1 MEQGP
6 EGISAG
12 YAGGGYTFV
21 WVAVAGIASR
31 WECAAV
37 RQQLLWRSSGGH
49 DATHVLPR
57 ETRAEFFPKYGTGAG
72 GFTVKR
78 WFRFS
83 LRPEETDGHVTTK
96 VEEAAAEAEPA
107 LIPAADLPAAGD
119 ALSKLFAEEPSGDSA
134 LATAAEAE
142 KAVSPVVPSPIAKT
156 LDELFPNA
164 LEFRP
169 VGNYEEKREWETTS
183 TGLTEVLGAR
193 SPVISSTELPSASHI
208 LAELFPAEQVVV
220 EHASAPKS
228 GGPEE
233 SEPAN
238 AAGDATSDDIV
249 EERET
254 APAIVPIA
262 LETQGIVNE
271 YAGDEGI
278 AQDDFPQ
285 IPGMDFESPRPAG
298 AHNSRGVYRDWAFE
312 EKLAS
317 HKEWVDS
324 HGLSGKKGD
333 FAGADL
339 EGCELIGVNFRF
351 ADFHDA
357 NLKAA
362 DLLLADLRD
371 ACLVRSDLQDACLV
385 GANLEG
391 ANLEDAW
398 LETAMGLVPR
408 QIAGANLRDASL
420 PASFLEFP
428 AAAALERAS
437 RSASR
442 YFTAMMS
449 ACAVCWLVLW
459 RTKDVQLVADSSL
472 IPFWHSRAAAAALPT
487 AESYLI
493 LPGVLFILYLVFQ
506 FHLQKVWDAVLELPA
521 VFPDGREV
529 GERESGIMLALLR
542 ARFRWIDQDSSST
555 RAIEKGVS
563 SMLAYW
569 TVPATL
575 LLFWARYLTRQEVRG
590 TMLHALLV
598 MVATGVAVYAITKTG
613 RPPERW
619 ALERKWTDRLA
630 AKLRQVNPA
639 TVACVIGAVLLF
651 LSIGTIVGVP
661 HSRARAPQYG
671 EANIRRWATTA
682 LWSIGFDPYADLTE
696 ASIST
701 RPANWNGSDAQVA
714 SVTGPRLN
722 GARLR
727 YAQAYGAFFV
737 NAHLWHAN
745 LQGAY
750 LSDADMRGIDLA
762 ESNLRYALMDHT
774 QMSGANLD
782 RATLDGAD
790 MRRANLRNANLS
802 HSSLLGATL
811 IDADLES
818 ASFYGSQLSSATLT
832 RANFEKADFREAYF
846 DNAQMEHADLRG
858 AYLWSARLP
867 NADMKGA
874 QLGNAIL
881 IDAYLPGADLRW
893 AQFAGTVMS
902 GANLNGANLDGADM
916 RGAGSLDANQ
926 VCSAKSR
933 TGTIL
938 DVALA
943 TQVAAQCGGGAISI
957 PVQPAAST
965 LPAPAAAASGKSSH

>member
-1 MEQGP
+1 M
-6 EGISAG
+6 
-12 YAGGGYTFV
+12 
-21 WVAVAGIASR
+21 
-31 WECAAV
+31 
-37 RQQLLWRSSGGH
+37 
-49 DATHVLPR
+49 
-57 ETRAEFFPKYGTGAG
+57 
-72 GFTVKR
+72 KR

-83 LRPEETDGHVTTK
+83 LRPEETDGHIGTK
-96 VEEAAAEAEPA
+96 VEEAGVPEAEPA
-107 LIPAADLPAAGD
+107 LIPATKLPAAAE
-119 ALSKLFAEEPSGDSA
+119 ALSQLFAEGTSEDLAPAPDAQPAVALQPSA
-134 LATAAEAE
+134 
-142 KAVSPVVPSPIAKT
+142 IAKT

-169 VGNYEEKREWETTS
+169 GDNDEKREWETTS
-183 TGLTEVLGAR
+183 TGLTEALGAR
-193 SPVISSTELPSASHI
+193 SHVISSSELPSASHI
-208 LAELFPAEQVVV
+208 LAELFPAEQISI
-220 EHASAPKS
+220 EHASAR
-228 GGPEE
+228 E
-233 SEPAN
+233 SAGADPGELAEAAREATPAHD
-238 AAGDATSDDIV
+238 AAEAEMVS
-249 EERET
+249 
-254 APAIVPIA
+254 AIVPA
-262 LETQGIVNE
+262 SSGMQSATKDPSD
-271 YAGDEGI
+271 DE
-278 AQDDFPQ
+278 AREDQEQELPQ
-285 IPGMDFESPRPAG
+285 IEATDFESLELPAIP
-298 AHNSRGVYRDWAFE
+298 NSRGVYRDWAFE
-312 EKLAS
+312 EKLGS

-324 HGLSGKKGD
+324 HGMNGKKGD

-371 ACLVRSDLQDACLV
+371 ACLVRADLQDACLV

-391 ANLEDAW
+391 ANLEDAS
-398 LETAMGLVPR
+398 LETALGLVPR

-437 RSASR
+437 RSAAH

-449 ACAVCWLVLW
+449 ACALCWLVLW

-472 IPFWHSRAAAAALPT
+472 IPFWHSRAAATALPT

-493 LPGVLFILYLVFQ
+493 LPVALFILYLVFQ
-506 FHLQKVWDAVLELPA
+506 FHVQKVWDAVLELPA
-521 VFPDGREV
+521 VFPDGREL
-529 GERESGIMLALLR
+529 GERESGVVLALMR
-542 ARFRWIDQDSSST
+542 AHFRWIDQDSSST

-598 MVATGVAVYAITKTG
+598 VVATGVAVYATTKTG

-630 AKLRQVNPA
+630 AKLREVNPA

-651 LSIGTIVGVP
+651 LSIGTIAGVP

-671 EANIRRWATTA
+671 EASVRRWATIA

-701 RPANWNGSDAQVA
+701 RPANWNGSDAQVP
-714 SVTGPRLN
+714 SVIGPRLN

-750 LSDADMRGIDLA
+750 LSDADMRGADLA
-762 ESNLRYALMDHT
+762 ESNLRFALMDHT
-774 QMSGANLD
+774 QMGGANLD

-790 MRRANLRNANLS
+790 MRRANLQDANLS
-802 HSSLLGATL
+802 HSSLMGTTL
-811 IDADLES
+811 IDANLEG
-818 ASFYGSQLSSATLT
+818 ATFYGSQLSQATLT
-832 RANFEKADFREAYF
+832 RANFQKADFREAYF

-858 AYLWSARLP
+858 AYLWSARFP

-874 QLGNAIL
+874 QLENAIL

-893 AQFAGTVMS
+893 AQFAGTVLT
-902 GANLNGANLDGADM
+902 GANLSGADLDGADM
-916 RGAGSLDANQ
+916 RGAGSLSASQ

-933 TGTIL
+933 NGTIL
-938 DVALA
+938 DIALA
-943 TQVAAQCGGGAISI
+943 TQVAAQCGGGAMSV
-957 PVQPAAST
+957 PPAAS
-965 LPAPAAAASGKSSH
+965 PDAAPAATGLPPASRKSGN

>member
-1 MEQGP
+1 M
-6 EGISAG
+6 
-12 YAGGGYTFV
+12 
-21 WVAVAGIASR
+21 
-31 WECAAV
+31 
-37 RQQLLWRSSGGH
+37 
-49 DATHVLPR
+49 
-57 ETRAEFFPKYGTGAG
+57 
-72 GFTVKR
+72 KR

-83 LRPEETDGHVTTK
+83 LRPEETEGHVTTK
-96 VEEAAAEAEPA
+96 VEEAAAPEAESA

-119 ALSKLFAEEPSGDSA
+119 ALSKLFTETSGD
-134 LATAAEAE
+134 AAPMAAARSEEANPASE
-142 KAVSPVVPSPIAKT
+142 SSPIAKT
-156 LDELFPNA
+156 LDELFPNVPD
-164 LEFRP
+164 FRP
-169 VGNYEEKREWETTS
+169 TGNYEDKREWETTS
-183 TGLTEVLGAR
+183 TGLTEALGTR
-193 SPVISSTELPSASHI
+193 PPVISSSELPSASHI
-208 LAELFPAEQVVV
+208 LAELFPAEQILI
-220 EHASAPKS
+220 EHASARES
-228 GGPEE
+228 SGPEE
-233 SEPAN
+233 DEPVEVFFEAKPSGN
-238 AAGDATSDDIV
+238 TEKPEIAAALPG
-249 EERET
+249 
-254 APAIVPIA
+254 AP
-262 LETQGIVNE
+262 ETQGIAE
-271 YAGDEGI
+271 EDAEDETG
-278 AQDDFPQ
+278 ATGKQEGLR
-285 IPGMDFESPRPAG
+285 IPTESFESVRPADAQG
-298 AHNSRGVYRDWAFE
+298 SRSVYRDWAFE

-324 HGLSGKKGD
+324 QGLSGKKGD
-333 FAGADL
+333 FAGDDL
-339 EGCELIGVNFRF
+339 EGRELIGVNFRF

-357 NLKAA
+357 NLRAA

-371 ACLVRSDLQDACLV
+371 ACLVRADLQDACLV

-391 ANLEDAW
+391 ANLEDAS
-398 LETAMGLVPR
+398 LETALGLVPR

-420 PASFLEFP
+420 PPSFLEFP
-428 AAAALERAS
+428 AAALLERAS
-437 RSASR
+437 RSAAR
-442 YFTAMMS
+442 YFGAMIS
-449 ACAVCWLVLW
+449 ACAICWLVLW

-472 IPFWHSRAAAAALPT
+472 IPLWHSRAAAAALPT

-493 LPGVLFILYLVFQ
+493 LPAGLFILYLVFQ
-506 FHLQKVWDAVLELPA
+506 FHLQKVWDAALELPA
-521 VFPDGREV
+521 VFPDGRAL
-529 GERESGIMLALLR
+529 GDRESGVVLALLR
-542 ARFRWIDQDSSST
+542 AHFRWIDQDTSST

-590 TMLHALLV
+590 TLLHTLLAV
-598 MVATGVAVYAITKTG
+598 VATGVAVYATTKTG
-613 RPPERW
+613 RPQERW

-630 AKLRQVNPA
+630 AKLRTVNPA
-639 TVACVIGAVLLF
+639 TVACVMGAILLF

-671 EANIRRWATTA
+671 ESNIRRWATTA

-701 RPANWNGSDAQVA
+701 RPANWNGSDAQVP
-714 SVTGPRLN
+714 SVVGPRLN

-750 LSDADMRGIDLA
+750 LSDADMRGADLA
-762 ESNLRYALMDHT
+762 ESNLRFALMDHT
-774 QMSGANLD
+774 QMGGANLD
-782 RATLDGAD
+782 RAVLDGAD

-802 HSSLLGATL
+802 HSSLIGTTL
-811 IDADLES
+811 IDADLEGATFY
-818 ASFYGSQLSSATLT
+818 ASTLSSATLT
-832 RANFEKADFREAYF
+832 RANFERADFREAYF

-902 GANLNGANLDGADM
+902 GANLSGANLDGADM
-916 RGAGSLDANQ
+916 RGAGSLSAGQ

-933 TGTIL
+933 NGTLL

-943 TQVAAQCGGGAISI
+943 TQVAAQCGGRVIST
-957 PVQPAAST
+957 PVAAPEAAVPPAAV
-965 LPAPAAAASGKSSH
+965 APALRKSGN

>member
-1 MEQGP
+1 M
-6 EGISAG
+6 
-12 YAGGGYTFV
+12 
-21 WVAVAGIASR
+21 
-31 WECAAV
+31 
-37 RQQLLWRSSGGH
+37 
-49 DATHVLPR
+49 
-57 ETRAEFFPKYGTGAG
+57 
-72 GFTVKR
+72 KR

-83 LRPEETDGHVTTK
+83 SRDETDGHVSTK
-96 VEEAAAEAEPA
+96 VEEAGVPEAEPP
-107 LIPAADLPAAGD
+107 LIPASDLPAAGET
-119 ALSKLFAEEPSGDSA
+119 LSRLFAEGTGEGPATAEAAQIEPIAATIEPSS
-134 LATAAEAE
+134 
-142 KAVSPVVPSPIAKT
+142 IARK
-156 LDELFPNA
+156 LDEMFPNA

-169 VGNYEEKREWETTS
+169 GGGHEEKREWETTS
-183 TGLTEVLGAR
+183 TGLTEGLR
-193 SPVISSTELPSASHI
+193 TPSDVISSSELPSASHI
-208 LAELFPAEQVVV
+208 LAELFPAEQITI
-220 EHASAPKS
+220 EHASAREDDS
-228 GGPEE
+228 AGPDR
-233 SEPAN
+233 PTGAPGN
-238 AAGDATSDDIV
+238 AATSD
-249 EERET
+249 EPEKPE
-254 APAIVPIA
+254 PPSAIVPA
-262 LETQGIVNE
+262 AAETHGL
-271 YAGDEGI
+271 AD
-278 AQDDFPQ
+278 A
-285 IPGMDFESPRPAG
+285 PAG
-298 AHNSRGVYRDWAFE
+298 AEAREGAEEPFTQIEAVDFEDVPAMVQNSRGVYRDWALD

-333 FAGADL
+333 FAGADF

-371 ACLVRSDLQDACLV
+371 ACLVRADLQDACLV

-391 ANLEDAW
+391 ANLEDAS

-428 AAAALERAS
+428 AAAALEKAS
-437 RSASR
+437 RSAAH

-449 ACAVCWLVLW
+449 ACAICWLVLW

-472 IPFWHSRAAAAALPT
+472 IPFWHSHAAAAALPT

-493 LPGVLFILYLVFQ
+493 LPGALFILYLVFQ
-506 FHLQKVWDAVLELPA
+506 FHLQKIWDAVLELPA
-521 VFPDGREV
+521 VFPDGRAL
-529 GERESGIMLALLR
+529 GERQAGIVLALLR
-542 ARFRWIDQDSSST
+542 AHFRWIDQDASST

-563 SMLAYW
+563 SILAYW

-598 MVATGVAVYAITKTG
+598 MVATGVAVYTTTKTG
-613 RPPERW
+613 RPQERW
-619 ALERKWTDRLA
+619 AFERKWTDRLA

-639 TVACVIGAVLLF
+639 TVACAIGAVLLF
-651 LSIGTIVGVP
+651 LSIGTIAGVP
-661 HSRARAPQYG
+661 HGRARAPQYP
-671 EANIRRWATTA
+671 EASIRRWATTA

-701 RPANWNGSDAQVA
+701 RPANWNGSDAQVP
-714 SVTGPRLN
+714 SVQGPRLN

-750 LSDADMRGIDLA
+750 LSDADMRGVDLA
-762 ESNLRYALMDHT
+762 ESNLRFALMDHT

-790 MRRANLRNANLS
+790 MRRANLQNANLS
-802 HSSLLGATL
+802 HSSLVGTTL
-811 IDADLES
+811 IDANLEG
-818 ASFYGSQLSSATLT
+818 ATFYGSQLSSATLT

-846 DNAQMEHADLRG
+846 DGAQMEHADLRG
-858 AYLWSARLP
+858 AYLWSARFP

-874 QLGNAIL
+874 ELQNAIL

-893 AQFAGTVMS
+893 AQFAGTVLT

-916 RGAGSLDANQ
+916 RGAGSLSASQ

-933 TGTIL
+933 NATLL
-938 DVALA
+938 DIQLA
-943 TQVAAQCGGGAISI
+943 TQVTALCGGGVITA
-957 PVQPAAST
+957 PPAAPAE
-965 LPAPAAAASGKSSH
+965 PAPATPVPASRKSSR